1 MQRSLISLT
10 LLGLMSTVA
19 AAQPDPAAPQPP
31 TEPPPAT
38 DPAGP
43 PATPPA
49 DVVTPPP
56 TTPPP
61 AEPPKDPKAASK
73 VGTAGYD
80 KGFFIHSSDDKF
92 TLLITGRV
100 QPFYSLTR
108 TSTASTG
115 PDDRIVDYKNQLE
128 VRRARLVLE
137 GNLHGKDLTYKFQS
151 DFGKGLVTLKD
162 FHFDARVTGDV
173 WFRAGQWK
181 RPFSR
186 QQITSSGRLEVSDRA
201 ITDRAFGAGR
211 DVGLAIR
218 NSYEKSPELEWTV
231 GVFSGFGDA
240 PKVTGTTTND
250 PMTNT
255 GTISGGTLT
264 NVAAKFKPA
273 VVGRVGINRGGIKG
287 YSEADLE
294 GGPLR
299 WGAGASLWLEGDF
312 DDDKKSN
319 QRMEL
324 DYVVKANGFSST
336 GSFYAMTD
344 QDTTADSSVTDFETS
359 LVGFH
364 LQAGYML
371 DKKWQAVGRYALVN
385 DPRTKSI
392 TAKDQQ
398 EISLGG
404 NFYAH
409 GHDAKFAGAV
419 RFIKTG
425 DTSFT
430 DAILVELGANVGF

>member
-1 MQRSLISLT
+1 MKRPLLSLT
-10 LLGLMSTVA
+10 LLGLLSSVA
-19 AAQPDPAAPQPP
+19 AAQAPDPTGPQPP
-31 TEPPPAT
+31 TGQPPAVEPPVEKPAEA
-38 DPAGP
+38 PVAP
-43 PATPPA
+43 Q
-49 DVVTPPP
+49 
-56 TTPPP
+56 PP
-61 AEPPKDPKAASK
+61 AEPPKEVKSESK
-73 VGTAGYD
+73 TGTAGYD
-80 KGFFIHSSDDKF
+80 KGFFIRSADDKF
-92 TLLITGRV
+92 TLGITGRV
-100 QPFYSLTR
+100 QPFYSITR
-108 TSTASTG
+108 SSTPVTG
-115 PDDRIVDYKNQLE
+115 SDDRIVDYRNSIE

-151 DFGKGLVTLKD
+151 DFGKGLVSLKD
-162 FHFDARVTGDV
+162 FHFDVRLKSDL
-173 WFRAGQWK
+173 WFRFGQWK
-181 RPFSR
+181 KPFSR
-186 QQITSSGRLEVSDRA
+186 QQINSSGRLEVTDRS

-211 DVGLAIR
+211 DVGFAFR
-218 NSYEKSPELEWTV
+218 NNYEKSPELEWTV
-231 GVFSGFGDA
+231 GVFSGAGDT
-240 PKVTGTTTND
+240 PKLTGTTTND

-273 VVGRVGINRGGIKG
+273 IVGRVGINRGGLKG

-299 WGAGASLWLEGDF
+299 WGAGASVSLEGDF

-319 QRMEL
+319 QKAEV
-324 DYVVKANGFSST
+324 DYMVKANGFSST
-336 GSFYAMTD
+336 GGFYAMTD
-344 QDTTADSSVTDFETS
+344 EDTAAGSSVTDFETS
-359 LVGFH
+359 LIGFH

-371 DKKWQAVGRYALVN
+371 DKKWQVAGRYALVN

-404 NFYAH
+404 NFYGY

-430 DAILVELGANVGF
+430 DAVLIELGANVGF